1 MGTAEQGLFPP
12 KAGVATQLHSFHVRV
27 GAQGGPT
34 FLMSMTSQKLEDE
47 KYFQFLIV
55 I

>member
-1 MGTAEQGLFPP
+1 MGTEEQGSVPP
-12 KAGVATQLHSFHVRV
+12 KGGATTQLHSFHVRV
-27 GAQGGPT
+27 GAQVGPA

-47 KYFQFLIV
+47 KCFRFLIV